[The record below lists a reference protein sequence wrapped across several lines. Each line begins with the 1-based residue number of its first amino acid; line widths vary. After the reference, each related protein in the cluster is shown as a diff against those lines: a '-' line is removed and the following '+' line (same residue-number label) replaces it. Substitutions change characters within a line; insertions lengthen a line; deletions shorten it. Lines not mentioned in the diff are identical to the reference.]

1 MSPYLKNIFIKN
13 AYLVPSCSLPEDP
26 MPNHRREFLKN
37 IAGTVVAF
45 TILPRHVLG
54 RGYLAP
60 SDQLT
65 KGVIG
70 TGITGRQY
78 LNDASTRVTAICDV
92 DKTNLAQAA
101 AMLDKKVKAFDDYR
115 HLLLQKDVDIVH
127 IATPPHWHG
136 LMAIEAAAAGKDIW
150 CETPM
155 THTIAGGREVINAV
169 QSYGRIFRLNMNH
182 RIDGNFYGTNVPVKK
197 LKKLTS
203 SAMLGWP
210 LTITLGPQTGFSWAF
225 HSVGL
230 TRFPAEPVPAT
241 LNYDRWLGPAPY
253 KPYQSNR
260 IQHFHDYWD
269 YGAGVLSE
277 TGQQYLD
284 PVQFL
289 LDKDETSPV
298 EVTVEAPLQ
307 HPEAVGSWKMITFTF
322 QDGCKI
328 ILDAEGR
335 EANAPFI
342 AGPNGKLYADF
353 KSDLPELEK
362 QLANYPDPPLA
373 VTDFVQ
379 AVKER
384 QTFVTNEENGHR
396 SCTLVNMARIAL
408 QLGRTLQFDPE
419 KQTFLFDEGANR
431 LLNQPLR
438 TTWK

>member
-1 MSPYLKNIFIKN
+1 
-13 AYLVPSCSLPEDP
+13 

-70 TGITGRQY
+70 TGIAGRQH
-78 LNDASTRVTAICDV
+78 LNYAGTRVTAICDV

-101 AMLDKKVKAFDDYR
+101 ALLDKKVKTFDDYR

-127 IATPPHWHG
+127 IATPPHWHS
-136 LMAIEAAAAGKDIW
+136 LMATEAAAAGKDIW

-155 THTIAGGREVINAV
+155 THTIAGGKEVIHAV
-169 QSYGRIFRLNMNH
+169 QTFGRIFRLNMNH
-182 RIDGNFYGTNVPVKK
+182 RIEGNFYGTNVPVRK

-203 SAMLGWP
+203 SALLGWP
-210 LTITLGPQTGFSWAF
+210 LTITLGPQTGFSWPFQIA
-225 HSVGL
+225 GL
-230 TRFPAEPVPAT
+230 TNLPAQPIPAT

-253 KPYQSNR
+253 KPYHIDR
-260 IQHFHDYWD
+260 IQNFRGYWD
-269 YGAGVLSE
+269 YGGGVLSE
-277 TGQQYLD
+277 SGQQYLD

-289 LDKDETSPV
+289 LDKDATSPV
-298 EVTVEAPLQ
+298 EVAVEAPLQ
-307 HPEAVGSWKMITFTF
+307 HPEAVGTWRKIIFTY

-328 ILDAEGR
+328 MLDADGKD
-335 EANAPFI
+335 ANAPFI
-342 AGPNGKLYADF
+342 SGPNGKLYADF
-353 KSDLPELEK
+353 KSDLPDLEK
-362 QLANYPDPPLA
+362 QLANYPDPPLE
-373 VTDFVQ
+373 VTDFVT

-396 SCTLVNMARIAL
+396 SCTLVNMGKIAL
-408 QLGRTLQFDPE
+408 QLGRSLQFDPE

-431 LLNQPLR
+431 LLNKPLR

>member
-1 MSPYLKNIFIKN
+1 
-13 AYLVPSCSLPEDP
+13 

-70 TGITGRQY
+70 TGIAGRQH
-78 LNDASTRVTAICDV
+78 LNDAGTRVTAICDV
-92 DKTNLAQAA
+92 DRNKLGQAA
-101 AMLDKKVKAFDDYR
+101 ALLDNKVKTFDDYR
-115 HLLLQKDVDIVH
+115 HLLLQKDIDIVH

-136 LMAIEAAAAGKDIW
+136 LMATEAAAAGKDIW

-155 THTIAGGREVINAV
+155 THTIAEGREVINAV
-169 QSYGRIFRLNMNH
+169 QTYGRIFRLNMNH
-182 RIDGNFYGTNVPVKK
+182 RLEGNFYGTHVPVKK
-197 LKKLTS
+197 LKKLTAS
-203 SAMLGWP
+203 GLLGWP
-210 LTITLGPQTGFSWAF
+210 LTITLGPQTGFGWPF
-225 HSVGL
+225 QEMGL
-230 TRFPAEPVPAT
+230 AKLPAQPVPAT

-253 KPYQSNR
+253 KPYHIDR
-260 IQHFHDYWD
+260 IQHFQAYWD
-269 YGAGVLSE
+269 YGGGVLGE

-289 LDKDETSPV
+289 LDKDETSPT

-307 HPEAVGSWKMITFTF
+307 HPDVVGTWKKITFTY

-328 ILDAEGR
+328 ILDAEGND
-335 EANAPFI
+335 ANAPFI
-342 AGPNGKLYADF
+342 SGPNGKLFPDF
-353 KSDLPELEK
+353 KSDLPDLEK

-373 VTDFVQ
+373 VTDFVK

-396 SCTLVNMARIAL
+396 SCTLVNIGKIAL
-408 QLGRTLQFDPE
+408 QLGRSLQFDPE
-419 KQTFLFDEGANR
+419 KQNFLFDEGANR